1 MVKFQ
6 LIRYQMVNLLT
17 LCFSII
23 DFSCW
28 DHFNFWHV
36 HFLLLFTYTVLCLW
50 LFWGVLL
57 TSVGMYSIVSGMN
70 DVVRNFIHLHRES
83 CARWKQYHW
92 IKNMLYDHNH
102 YTLKNC
108 WPMFQLIWYHM
119 ANLLTLYFSVM
130 EFSCWGH
137 FNSGLSILYGY
148 VFHALCLFLFCTKHF
163 MIYMPTDLL
172 CSTFPPWLCNSKS
185 RRLFLAAFLPWCA
198 HNST

>member
-1 MVKFQ
+1 
-6 LIRYQMVNLLT
+6 MVNLLT

-130 EFSCWGH
+130 EFSCWGY
-137 FNSGLSILYGY
+137 FNYGLSILCGY
-148 VFHALCLFLFCTKHF
+148 VLHALCLFFILHQTFYDLCAYGSPLF
-163 MIYMPTDLL
+163 D
-172 CSTFPPWLCNSKS
+172 FPPM
-185 RRLFLAAFLPWCA
+185 
-198 HNST
+198 TVQI